1 MLAVVD
7 LVLYVV
13 GVRYMHF
20 LFGWAGV

>member
-1 MLAVVD
+1 MLAIVD
-7 LVLYVV
+7 LVLYVA